1 MVFHVGI
8 GFTALVIMVAFDAA
22 NHAPWG
28 FYVCEGVIVFGCA
41 AVTGRFP
48 ALQDFGRTVLGP
60 PGERPKRRRR
70 KARRRAGKESE
81 VKLAERIAGIA
92 LIGAFF
98 VQFAALV
105 FLLWETGGPIDSP
118 FAELTLAIAVFTP
131 FLANDPKTVLFV
143 VLVTIVYYAVLTLV
157 FSETHDGSSVSTSP
171 WAYFAVNVTI
181 LLGAII
187 FTMIESVAR
196 RVQSGIADLVDPP
209 DEQEHGID
217 PTVPAET

>member
-1 MVFHVGI
+1 MARYLWLRLSALLARAARERRQLTRSEQLGLVMVFHVGI

-92 LIGAFF
+92 LAQILRQAP
-98 VQFAALV
+98 AL
-105 FLLWETGGPIDSP
+105 
-118 FAELTLAIAVFTP
+118 
-131 FLANDPKTVLFV
+131 
-143 VLVTIVYYAVLTLV
+143 
-157 FSETHDGSSVSTSP
+157 
-171 WAYFAVNVTI
+171 
-181 LLGAII
+181 
-187 FTMIESVAR
+187 
-196 RVQSGIADLVDPP
+196 
-209 DEQEHGID
+209 EQ
-217 PTVPAET
+217 A